1 MGRGRQKA
9 KQTRVARDL
18 KYTDLGTDFSALE
31 KELAAKQGK
40 SDDQYAEYADKYAE
54 DEDD

>member
-18 KYTDLGTDFSALE
+18 KYTELGTDFSALE

-40 SDDQYAEYADKYAE
+40 SDDQYAEYADKYADDEE
-54 DEDD
+54 D